1 MKKRYI
7 CFLSAF
13 VFLLGSCAASETGS
27 DNISTESDAST
38 AQTNTETV
46 EAESDTENTADNVP
60 ELSFGKDMNLLMP
73 EMSWATQNIIAE
85 EMTGERVNDAQY
97 NMKNAIEERFET
109 SIIETYTSDVFSTT
123 YVSNLVKGDD
133 SSFDI
138 CFVLDLYAPNYI
150 KDKMV
155 IPCDELKYIDLSKP
169 YWDDSLNKCVTFNN
183 KTYFAFG
190 AYDLSYYDL
199 THILTFNK
207 TLVQNYS
214 LDNPYEL
221 VENGKW
227 TLDAFYKM
235 AQATTADVDGDGT
248 MTVDDSY
255 GFVSSPKQVL
265 PNFWMAAGEKSIA
278 KDKDD
283 LPYLN
288 IDGNERF
295 FGVVEKVFQ
304 MMWDGGI
311 WYPTSEDSNFGTN
324 VTQQFSADRALFAG
338 QTFYYLREFR
348 DIETD
353 FGIIPFPKYNEE
365 QNGYYSRVEGGCKIA
380 IVPITNKNPEYAG
393 ALLESMASYGY
404 NNVIP
409 EYYEVALKRKSSRD
423 SESLAML
430 DLIFSVR
437 QYDLGDTWWCN
448 DLRDGMFKPMF
459 INNKP
464 DLSSEIAKRQ
474 KSLSKSIKRTV
485 DAIVEQ

>member
-27 DNISTESDAST
+27 DKISPESDAST

-85 EMTGERVNDAQY
+85 EITGERVNDAQY
-97 NMKNAIEERFET
+97 NMKNAMEERFET

-133 SSFDI
+133 DSFDI

-155 IPCDELKYIDLSKP
+155 IPCDELEYIDLTKP

-265 PNFWMAAGEKSIA
+265 PNFWMGSIPISQNIFRMIPKCAAAWSLWKSISLTRVA
-278 KDKDD
+278 
-283 LPYLN
+283 
-288 IDGNERF
+288 IRSASCSRISSGMRR
-295 FGVVEKVFQ
+295 KV
-304 MMWDGGI
+304 
-311 WYPTSEDSNFGTN
+311 
-324 VTQQFSADRALFAG
+324 
-338 QTFYYLREFR
+338 
-348 DIETD
+348 
-353 FGIIPFPKYNEE
+353 
-365 QNGYYSRVEGGCKIA
+365 
-380 IVPITNKNPEYAG
+380 
-393 ALLESMASYGY
+393 
-404 NNVIP
+404 
-409 EYYEVALKRKSSRD
+409 
-423 SESLAML
+423 
-430 DLIFSVR
+430 
-437 QYDLGDTWWCN
+437 
-448 DLRDGMFKPMF
+448 
-459 INNKP
+459 
-464 DLSSEIAKRQ
+464 
-474 KSLSKSIKRTV
+474 
-485 DAIVEQ
+485 

>member
-7 CFLSAF
+7 CLLSAF

-38 AQTNTETV
+38 AQTNSETV

-85 EMTGERVNDAQY
+85 EITGERVNDAQY
-97 NMKNAIEERFET
+97 NMKNAMEERFET

-133 SSFDI
+133 DSFDI

-295 FGVVEKVFQ
+295 FGIVEKVFQ

-311 WYPTSEDSNFGTN
+311 WYPTREDSNFGTN

-353 FGIIPFPKYNEE
+353 FGIIPFPKYN
-365 QNGYYSRVEGGCKIA
+365 
-380 IVPITNKNPEYAG
+380 
-393 ALLESMASYGY
+393 
-404 NNVIP
+404 
-409 EYYEVALKRKSSRD
+409 
-423 SESLAML
+423 
-430 DLIFSVR
+430 
-437 QYDLGDTWWCN
+437 
-448 DLRDGMFKPMF
+448 
-459 INNKP
+459 
-464 DLSSEIAKRQ
+464 
-474 KSLSKSIKRTV
+474 
-485 DAIVEQ
+485 